1 MEQKLKNLEIILI
14 NEINV
19 RKRKREDYN
28 NRKCKV
34 YKRIPEIITE
44 LDIIDIMEH
53 IKDVSTDIYIWESER
68 FISSIEKLRKEIK
81 KE

>member
-1 MEQKLKNLEIILI
+1 MDNLEIILI

-34 YKRIPEIITE
+34 YKRIPEMITE

-53 IKDVSTDIYIWESER
+53 IEDVSTDIFIWESER

>member
-1 MEQKLKNLEIILI
+1 MERKLEKLEIILI
-14 NEINV
+14 NETNI
-19 RKRKREDYN
+19 RKRTREDYDK
-28 NRKCKV
+28 RRCKV

-53 IKDVSTDIYIWESER
+53 IKDVSEDIFIWESER
-68 FISSIEKLRKEIK
+68 CITSIEKLRKEIK

>member
-1 MEQKLKNLEIILI
+1 MEQKLEKLEIILI

-19 RKRKREDYN
+19 RKRKREDYDK
-28 NRKCKV
+28 RRCKV
-34 YKRIPEIITE
+34 YKRIPEMITE

-68 FISSIEKLRKEIK
+68 FITSIEKFRKEIK